1 MSYLIAVCQIDR
13 DSGLSSSNGGLK
25 AAVYRFRIS
34 FFLKAIWETNL
45 YQFDFLEAVWSL
57 VFVAVW
63 SDFASWQQ
71 RIRLY
76 CQGKDNDENI
86 LKSIDKEPFKM
97 GKFRETL
104 AKGEEGALYLG
115 PMG

>member
-1 MSYLIAVCQIDR
+1 MAKLSEYIKVPGCRDTRPPILDR
-13 DSGLSSSNGGLK
+13 
-25 AAVYRFRIS
+25 
-34 FFLKAIWETNL
+34 
-45 YQFDFLEAVWSL
+45 
-57 VFVAVW
+57 